1 MLKGS
6 IQRDLKIW
14 NMFAPIIKELSDY
27 MNKQIGRTK
36 GK

>member
-6 IQRDLKIW
+6 SQRDLKIW
-14 NMFAPIIKELSDY
+14 NMFAPIIKESDY